1 MNLVKSRTPIG
12 SGAKRILV
20 ASLTGVLLLAPSL
33 IQGVARAEN
42 GPRIA
47 PAARLEVSPAA
58 VRGPA
63 EWDRDANLQPSPA
76 VRIVPI
82 NRPTLDEASYR
93 AAKAAADTAG
103 ASATGKGDSPAPL
116 GPPLNNGNY
125 TGVNESTAGFFFPPD
140 TEGVVGTSHLVE
152 VTNSHIDIYTKAIPG
167 VLLKSV
173 SLATFFGTTETLFD
187 PRAIFD
193 PIWKRYIITADAFP
207 ISATVQH
214 FWWAIS
220 LTSNANG
227 SYFVYAPNVDFGG
240 TSSFFFDFP
249 MVGNDQDGVI
259 FTANIFNPGFVGADE
274 FSVAKA
280 ALYNGLGFGV
290 PVFTGLCG
298 TLATPNVLDNNGNAF
313 LVCAPGG
320 TGITTVSKY
329 TLTNS
334 SRPNLTALA
343 GPASITVPAYSIPPS
358 VTQPGLSSTADHL
371 DSSDARFSNVSSQIG
386 TSLFQTHTILDIT
399 ATPKFYEFN
408 TSTNAVVQSG
418 IFFEGGASEDFNAS
432 IAANSSKNVF
442 VTWDSVLPSGT
453 GSHNVRVRFS
463 GRLSTD
469 ALGIISK
476 GSAVVTSSVGLT
488 GNFDSNFGLQ
498 RWGDYSATSI
508 DPANNNKAWSVN
520 EWIQDASDWTTRI
533 LKFGY

>member
-399 ATPKFYEFN
+399 ATPQVLRVQHEHQRGRPEWDLLRGRSLGRFQRVNRGEFVEERLRDLGLGPPKWYGESQRPRPLLGAAFN
-408 TSTNAVVQSG
+408 RCAGHYLERQR
-418 IFFEGGASEDFNAS
+418 GGHQQRRTHRQLRLELWP
-432 IAANSSKNVF
+432 AA
-442 VTWDSVLPSGT
+442 L
-453 GSHNVRVRFS
+453 
-463 GRLSTD
+463 GRL
-469 ALGIISK
+469 L
-476 GSAVVTSSVGLT
+476 
-488 GNFDSNFGLQ
+488 
-498 RWGDYSATSI
+498 
-508 DPANNNKAWSVN
+508 
-520 EWIQDASDWTTRI
+520 SDVD
-533 LKFGY
+533 

>member
-12 SGAKRILV
+12 RGARWILA
-20 ASLTGVLLLAPSL
+20 ASLTGVLLMGPSL

-42 GPRIA
+42 GPMIA
-47 PAARLEVSPAA
+47 PAARLEVSPAV

-82 NRPTLDEASYR
+82 NRPTLDEAAYR
-93 AAKAAADTAG
+93 AAKAAAETAR
-103 ASATGKGDSPAPL
+103 ASATGKGESPAPL
-116 GPPLNNGNY
+116 GPPLSNGNY

-140 TEGVVGTSHLVE
+140 TNGVVGTSHLVE
-152 VTNSHIDIYTKAIPG
+152 VTNSHVDIYTKAIPG

-173 SLATFFGTTETLFD
+173 SLPTFFGTTDTLFD

-193 PIWKRYIITADAFP
+193 PIWKRYIIVADAFP

-214 FWWAIS
+214 FFIAIS
-220 LTSNANG
+220 QTSNANG
-227 SYFVYAPNVDFGG
+227 SYFIYSPNVDFGG
-240 TSSFFFDFP
+240 TASFFFDFP

-274 FSVAKA
+274 FSIAKA

-290 PVFTGLCG
+290 PVFSGLCG
-298 TLATPNVLDNNGNAF
+298 TLATPNVLDNNGRAF
-313 LVCAPGG
+313 LMCAPGG
-320 TGITTVSKY
+320 TGITAVKKY

-343 GPASITVPAYSIPPS
+343 APISITVPSYSIPPS
-358 VTQPGLSSTADHL
+358 VTQPGLINPADNL
-371 DSSDARFSNVSSQIG
+371 DSSDARFSSVSTQIG
-386 TSLFQTHTILDIT
+386 NSLFETHTILDVT

-408 TSTNAVVQSG
+408 TSSNTVIQKG

-432 IAANSSKNVF
+432 IAANSAKNVF
-442 VTWDSVLPSGT
+442 VTWDSVLPT
-453 GSHNVRVRFS
+453 GASAHNVRVRFS

-469 ALGIISK
+469 PLGIISA

-488 GNFDSNFGLQ
+488 GNFDPNFGLQ

-508 DPANNNKAWSVN
+508 DPASTNKAWSVN
-520 EWIQDASDWTTRI
+520 EWIQDANDWTTRI